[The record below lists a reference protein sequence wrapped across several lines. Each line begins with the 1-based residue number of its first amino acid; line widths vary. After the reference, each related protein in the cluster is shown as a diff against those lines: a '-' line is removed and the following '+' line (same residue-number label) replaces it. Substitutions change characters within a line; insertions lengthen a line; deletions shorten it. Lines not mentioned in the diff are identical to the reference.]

1 LTYERPGRKA
11 GWALTAAAAAILMGT
26 IAWMATMPVT
36 VSI

>member
-1 LTYERPGRKA
+1 
-11 GWALTAAAAAILMGT
+11 LTAAAAAILKGT